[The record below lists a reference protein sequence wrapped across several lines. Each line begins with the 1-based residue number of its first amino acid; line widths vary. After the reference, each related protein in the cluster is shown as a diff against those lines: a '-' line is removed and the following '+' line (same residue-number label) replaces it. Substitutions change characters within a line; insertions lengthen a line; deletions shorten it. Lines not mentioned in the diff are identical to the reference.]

1 VWDVNVIETAM
12 KDFYD
17 NDLST
22 MIQAIQQNIT
32 VSTSASI
39 TFFCLVLSINW
50 WEAVLDWVLVVQE
63 EWANEEKQWETCRS
77 RIKTCADK

>member
-39 TFFCLVLSINW
+39 TCFCLVNTG
-50 WEAVLDWVLVVQE
+50 EKQVFDWVLVVQE

-77 RIKTCADK
+77 QTKTCADK

>member
-1 VWDVNVIETAM
+1 MNVIETAM

-17 NDLST
+17 NDQNT

-32 VSTSASI
+32 VRTELIQVAFALFSTLSQVLLVELMSI
-39 TFFCLVLSINW
+39 VI
-50 WEAVLDWVLVVQE
+50 QE

-77 RIKTCADK
+77 RTKTCAEK

>member
-1 VWDVNVIETAM
+1 MNVIETAM

-77 RIKTCADK
+77 QTKTCADK